1 MLMKWIREMLWRAY
15 ALINQIYLKFAAL
28 ASMASITSFAKFDSC
43 RIPPHKFAYFS
54 YGLHSKAKHSA
65 VNHIQCTDPEILK
78 IINIGLTLL
87 LVWGR
92 NWFFVSFWQLWSIKK
107 FLLYSF
113 KSRIWYISIIHL
125 QMRLD
130 FLLSWYE
137 LILYQS
143 RRDDQYR
150 WLIHERNNIIMRAF
164 PEWTLLY
171 SRPNLI
177 YI

>member
-1 MLMKWIREMLWRAY
+1 MFPILIFKNIFLFFYESVHFHFRYSQEDPIDFYFLQMLKKLIHEMPRR

-43 RIPPHKFAYFS
+43 RIPPNKFAYFS

-92 NWFFVSFWQLWSIKK
+92 N
-107 FLLYSF
+107 
-113 KSRIWYISIIHL
+113 
-125 QMRLD
+125 
-130 FLLSWYE
+130 
-137 LILYQS
+137 
-143 RRDDQYR
+143 
-150 WLIHERNNIIMRAF
+150 
-164 PEWTLLY
+164 
-171 SRPNLI
+171 
-177 YI
+177 

>member
-54 YGLHSKAKHSA
+54 YGLHSKAKHSV
-65 VNHIQCTDPEILK
+65 VNHIQCTMHMTFMGKDPEILK

-87 LVWGR
+87 LVWGG
-92 NWFFVSFWQLWSIKK
+92 NWFFVSFWQIWLIKQ

-113 KSRIWYISIIHL
+113 NPEFDIYPLSIFRCGWIFFYPG
-125 QMRLD
+125 M
-130 FLLSWYE
+130 
-137 LILYQS
+137 
-143 RRDDQYR
+143 
-150 WLIHERNNIIMRAF
+150 N
-164 PEWTLLY
+164 
-171 SRPNLI
+171 
-177 YI
+177 